1 MRDIIMVNQKKVL
14 ILLGS
19 PRKNGNSTIL
29 AKKIEEGV
37 KSVGGEAELV
47 YLHGL
52 KVAPCNAC
60 DACRKNP
67 DKGCVIQDD
76 MIPLYS
82 KIKATPSI
90 VFASP
95 IYWFSFS
102 AQIALVLNRLYA
114 VEDHGNY
121 ALTGKNIGVALTYAD
136 VDVFVSGGVNA
147 LRIFQD
153 IARFVRANI
162 VGMVHG
168 SADKPGE
175 ISVNKNLLQ
184 DAFNLGVDLCK

>member
-1 MRDIIMVNQKKVL
+1 MNNQKKVL

-37 KSVGGEAELV
+37 KSAGGDPELI

-52 KVAPCNAC
+52 NIAPCNAC

-67 DKGCVIQDD
+67 KKGCVVQDD

-82 KIKATPSI
+82 KIKEASAI

-95 IYWFSFS
+95 IYWFCYS
-102 AQIALVLNRLYA
+102 AQITLVLNRLYA
-114 VEDHGNY
+114 IEDHGNY
-121 ALTGKNIGVALTYAD
+121 ALTGKNIAVALSYAD
-136 VDVFVSGGVNA
+136 VDVFASGGVNA

-153 IARFVRANI
+153 IARFTRANI
-162 VGMVHG
+162 VGMIHG
-168 SADKPGE
+168 SAEKPGE
-175 ISVNKNLLQ
+175 ITNNEALMQ
-184 DAFNLGVDLCK
+184 DAINLGKVLAK